1 MTDIGLIRE
10 HADYVTAL
18 LEMNRVEDAKKK
30 LRVLR
35 CELIDELHA
44 CQRKVDQLDWLIRE
58 IEKR

>member
-18 LEMNRVEDAKKK
+18 LEMNRVKDAKKK